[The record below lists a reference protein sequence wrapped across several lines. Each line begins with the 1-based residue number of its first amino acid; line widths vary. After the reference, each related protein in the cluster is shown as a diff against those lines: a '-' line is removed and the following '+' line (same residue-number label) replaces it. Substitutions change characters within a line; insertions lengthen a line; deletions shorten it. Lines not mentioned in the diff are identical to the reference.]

1 MAALFQAEATR
12 LAKMNGRK
20 WFSTVLS
27 VLLLGLCGLLAHPQ
41 TAAQSQKKV
50 ETPMAT
56 DERLEAPGWWP
67 TKAAVSRQDFV
78 GTAACAR
85 CHAKRTASQ
94 LTTPMAQASAPANG
108 SDILRASD
116 HLSLQLGPYAYAIS
130 RSAGNSVYSV
140 SDASNSISEPLAWAF
155 GLGNKGQ
162 TYIYLRNGFYYESR
176 LSFYKTIQGLDLTT
190 GHGTKTPAN
199 LEDALGRLID
209 PDTLRRC
216 FGCHTTASTTT
227 EGFDPSHLMPGV
239 TCEACHGPGAKHM
252 DLMDEEKTAQGRLA
266 IFNPRRLN
274 PIALVDFCG
283 ACHRTLN
290 DVYEMGATGVANVRF
305 QPYRLENSRCWGD
318 GDIRLTCIACH
329 DPHQPLVHDSAAYDE
344 KCLACHTLTPAKSAT
359 RDRPGKACPVDKK
372 DCVTCHMPRVTVPNM
387 HAPFTDHRI
396 RIFRPGAPYPD

>member
-1 MAALFQAEATR
+1 M
-12 LAKMNGRK
+12 
-20 WFSTVLS
+20 
-27 VLLLGLCGLLAHPQ
+27 
-41 TAAQSQKKV
+41 V

-56 DERLEAPGWWP
+56 DERLEIPGWWP
-67 TKAAVSRQDFV
+67 TKASVSRQDFV
-78 GTAACAR
+78 GTRECAR
-85 CHAKRTASQ
+85 CHAKRTATQ
-94 LTTPMAQASAPANG
+94 LTTPMAHASSPAG
-108 SDILRASD
+108 SSDILREND
-116 HLSLQLGPYAYAIS
+116 PLSLKLGPYLYTIS
-130 RSAGNSVYSV
+130 HSAGASVYSV
-140 SDASNSISEPLAWAF
+140 SDGTSSISEPLAWAF

-176 LSFYKTIQGLDLTT
+176 LSFYKTIQALDLTT

-227 EGFDPSHLMPGV
+227 AGFDPSHLMPGV
-239 TCEACHGPGAKHM
+239 TCEACHGPGAKHVA
-252 DLMDEEKTAQGRLA
+252 LMDEEEKAQGRLA
-266 IFNPRRLN
+266 IFNPKSLN

-318 GDIRLTCIACH
+318 GDARLACIACH
-329 DPHQPLVHDSAAYDE
+329 DPHQPLVHEAIAYDE
-344 KCLACHTLTPAKSAT
+344 KCLACHTLTAAKNAT
-359 RDRPGKACPVDKK
+359 IGHPGKTCPVGKK
-372 DCVTCHMPRVTVPNM
+372 DCVTCHMPRVVLTNM

-396 RIFRPGAPYPD
+396 RIVRPGAPYPD

>member
-1 MAALFQAEATR
+1 
-12 LAKMNGRK
+12 
-20 WFSTVLS
+20 
-27 VLLLGLCGLLAHPQ
+27 
-41 TAAQSQKKV
+41 
-50 ETPMAT
+50 MAT
-56 DERLEAPGWWP
+56 DERLETPGWWP
-67 TKAAVSRQDFV
+67 TKGSSSRQDFV
-78 GTAACAR
+78 GTAECAR

-94 LTTPMAQASAPANG
+94 LTTPMAHASTPAAS
-108 SDILRASD
+108 SDILREND
-116 HLSLQLGPYAYAIS
+116 HLSLQLGPYNYAIS
-130 RSAGNSVYSV
+130 RSGGARVYSV
-140 SDASNSISEPLAWAF
+140 GDVTNSISEALAWAF

-227 EGFDPSHLMPGV
+227 AGFDPSHLMPGV
-239 TCEACHGPGAKHM
+239 TCEACHGPGAKHVS
-252 DLMDEEKTAQGRLA
+252 LMDEEKTEQGRLA

-274 PIALVDFCG
+274 PVALVDFCG

-305 QPYRLENSRCWGD
+305 QPYRLENSRCWSEGD
-318 GDIRLTCIACH
+318 ARLTCVACH
-329 DPHQPLVHDSAAYDE
+329 DPHQPLVHDAAAYDE
-344 KCLACHTLTPAKSAT
+344 KCLACHVATPAKKPSQ
-359 RDRPGKACPVDKK
+359 DHPGKPCPVGKK
-372 DCVTCHMPRVTVPNM
+372 DCVTCHMSRVNLPSM

-396 RIFRPGAPYPD
+396 RIVRPGAPYPD